1 MRELTTK
8 TRPRAPPQQ
17 RNKPLPPAQEPHT
30 PHPQPSYEPHTT
42 ATLKPF
48 KAPRERNQSPT
59 TKTQQKSK
67 RALESRRSKIGGAR
81 WAWRRTRE
89 KQPLK
94 ICNSYH
100 QTLNQNRGKGKSPTA
115 NGRSAEGR
123 PEGGEKHKGKSEKQT
138 GEGRGSHR
146 ARSRDGPPP
155 HKP

>member
-100 QTLNQNRGKGKSPTA
+100 
-115 NGRSAEGR
+115 SAEGR

-146 ARSRDGPPP
+146 ARSRGGPPP
-155 HKP
+155 LTNPRSGRRKLRENRLERG